1 MIRIYNKFNERFISI
16 VNRNKEDI
24 VNFFEE
30 IYGIF

>member
-16 VNRNKEDI
+16 VNWNKEDI
-24 VNFFEE
+24 VYFFEE